1 MGGVAEFVPAAHAEG
16 CESGG
21 VEGHGF
27 LFSRKEEGGKRK
39 EITIGGAGTVCCLQ
53 FTVYS
58 LQMITVQAIRFVY
71 SLKFIVYR

>member
-39 EITIGGAGTVCCLQ
+39 EITLGGAGARGNGGAR
-53 FTVYS
+53 YD
-58 LQMITVQAIRFVY
+58 
-71 SLKFIVYR
+71 FISRREDTSRREE

>member
-16 CESGG
+16 CEGGG

-27 LFSRKEEGGKRK
+27 LFFEEGGRRKEEGDYNRRRGD
-39 EITIGGAGTVCCLQ
+39 CLL

>member
-16 CESGG
+16 CEGGG

-27 LFSRKEEGGKRK
+27 LFSRKEEGGMRK
-39 EITIGGAGTVCCLQ
+39 EITIGSAGARGL

-58 LQMITVQAIRFVY
+58 LQFTDD
-71 SLKFIVYR
+71 YRASH